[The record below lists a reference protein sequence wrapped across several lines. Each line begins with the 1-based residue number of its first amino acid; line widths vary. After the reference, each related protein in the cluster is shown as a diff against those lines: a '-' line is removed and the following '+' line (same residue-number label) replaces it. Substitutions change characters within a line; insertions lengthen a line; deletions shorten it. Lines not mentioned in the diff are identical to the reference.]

1 MTNTDYS
8 YGHSAGNGREHLYED
23 DRSQGMD
30 PRQQLTRL
38 DKEVRTL
45 VERRPLAAVAGAV
58 LIGFLV
64 GRVIGR

>member
-8 YGHSAGNGREHLYED
+8 AGYAPGNGQERTYED

-38 DKEVRTL
+38 DQEVRTL

-58 LIGFLV
+58 LVGFIV
-64 GRVIGR
+64 GRLIGR

>member
-8 YGHSAGNGREHLYED
+8 SGNGHERAYE

-38 DKEVRTL
+38 DQEVRTL

-58 LIGFLV
+58 LVGFLV

>member
-8 YGHSAGNGREHLYED
+8 SGNGHERAYE

>member
-8 YGHSAGNGREHLYED
+8 AGNGHERRYES
-23 DRSQGMD
+23 DRSFGTN
-30 PRQQLTRL
+30 PREQLTRL
-38 DKEVRTL
+38 DQEVRTL

-58 LIGFLV
+58 LVGFLV

>member
-8 YGHSAGNGREHLYED
+8 SGYSAGNGRERTYED

-38 DKEVRTL
+38 DQEVRTL

>member
-1 MTNTDYS
+1 MMNTDY
-8 YGHSAGNGREHLYED
+8 SAGNGRERTYED
-23 DRSQGMD
+23 DRSYGMD

-38 DKEVRTL
+38 DQEVRTL

-58 LIGFLV
+58 LVGFLV

>member
-8 YGHSAGNGREHLYED
+8 SGYSAGSNGRERTYED
-23 DRSQGMD
+23 DRSSMD

-38 DKEVRTL
+38 DQEVRTL

-58 LIGFLV
+58 LVGFLV
-64 GRVIGR
+64 GRLIGR

>member
-8 YGHSAGNGREHLYED
+8 SGYGAGNGRERTYED
-23 DRSQGMD
+23 NRSSGMD

-38 DKEVRTL
+38 DQEVRTL

-58 LIGFLV
+58 LVGFLV

>member
-8 YGHSAGNGREHLYED
+8 AGYSPGNGRERTYD
-23 DRSQGMD
+23 DGSSRKD

-38 DKEVRTL
+38 DQEVRTL

-58 LIGFLV
+58 LVGFLV

>member
-8 YGHSAGNGREHLYED
+8 SGNGHERAYED
-23 DRSQGMD
+23 RSHGMD

>member
-8 YGHSAGNGREHLYED
+8 AGYSPGNGRERTYED
-23 DRSQGMD
+23 DRSTGMD

-38 DKEVRTL
+38 DQEVRTL

-58 LIGFLV
+58 LVGFLV
-64 GRVIGR
+64 GRLIGR

>member
-1 MTNTDYS
+1 MTNMDYS
-8 YGHSAGNGREHLYED
+8 SGNGHERAYE
-23 DRSQGMD
+23 DRSQRMD

-38 DKEVRTL
+38 DQEVRTL

-58 LIGFLV
+58 LVGFLV

>member
-8 YGHSAGNGREHLYED
+8 SGNGHERAYE

-45 VERRPLAAVAGAV
+45 VERRPIAAVAGAV

>member
-1 MTNTDYS
+1 
-8 YGHSAGNGREHLYED
+8 
-23 DRSQGMD
+23 MD

>member
-8 YGHSAGNGREHLYED
+8 SGHSAGNGRERTYED
-23 DRSQGMD
+23 DRSHGMD

-38 DKEVRTL
+38 DQEVRTL

>member
-8 YGHSAGNGREHLYED
+8 SGGSAGNGRERMYED

-38 DKEVRTL
+38 DQEVRTL

>member
-8 YGHSAGNGREHLYED
+8 SGNGHERVYEE
-23 DRSQGMD
+23 RSQGMD

>member
-8 YGHSAGNGREHLYED
+8 SSYGAGNGRERTYED
-23 DRSQGMD
+23 NRSSGMD

-38 DKEVRTL
+38 DQEVRTL

-58 LIGFLV
+58 LVGFLV
-64 GRVIGR
+64 GRLIGR

>member
-8 YGHSAGNGREHLYED
+8 AGNGRERAYD
-23 DRSQGMD
+23 DRSYAAD
-30 PRQQLTRL
+30 AREQLTRI
-38 DKEVRTL
+38 DQEVRTL

-58 LIGFLV
+58 LLGFLV